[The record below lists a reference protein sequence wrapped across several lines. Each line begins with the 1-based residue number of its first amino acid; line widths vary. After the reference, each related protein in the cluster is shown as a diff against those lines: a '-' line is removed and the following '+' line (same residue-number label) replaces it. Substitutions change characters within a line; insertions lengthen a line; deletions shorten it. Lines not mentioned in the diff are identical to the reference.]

1 MLSLS
6 YSWLRLPSSL
16 DLKLEIVKKRGVGSA
31 GFGMGSTNE
40 YGWFGVGYK
49 IFLLVIA
56 SCRRILVI
64 RLGRKERPQY
74 NSPHCSSRT
83 LLAKSLSG
91 SSLARDK
98 LQRKMCKSGHLIPFQ
113 KVFASKGM
121 GLQFGNQSR
130 AALLVVSSECA
141 FLLYNHSCSPPY
153 ARLEV
158 HSLICIESL
167 FHKESMWLCL
177 MLSLSS

>member
-49 IFLLVIA
+49 MFLLVIA

-98 LQRKMCKSGHLIPFQ
+98 LQRKMCKSSNRDIPFHFKKSSQ
-113 KVFASKGM
+113 V
-121 GLQFGNQSR
+121 R
-130 AALLVVSSECA
+130 AWGYSSGTSPERHCW
-141 FLLYNHSCSPPY
+141 LYRVN
-153 ARLEV
+153 A
-158 HSLICIESL
+158 
-167 FHKESMWLCL
+167 
-177 MLSLSS
+177 LSSCITIPVALRMPVWKSTP